1 MGYIY
6 RIINKIT
13 NQSYIGQ
20 TTQNLDERWRQHKQ
34 KKSNCRYLKSAFIKY
49 GVGNFDFRL
58 ICICFDSD
66 LNNLEIFY
74 INKFN
79 SIAPNGYNL
88 ISGGN
93 RGGKHNY
100 ETKIKI
106 SESLKKTLSINKR
119 ENKLRRLH
127 TEETKIKLSTI
138 HKGKKHKI
146 ETIEKLRLINTK
158 HKVIQ
163 LDIDGNI
170 INIFLNTVEAAKALG
185 TTKNN
190 ICMVCNGKRKSAK
203 GFLFRYDN

>member
-6 RIINKIT
+6 RILNKIT
-13 NQSYIGQ
+13 NQNYIGQ
-20 TTQNLDERWRQHKQ
+20 TIQDLEERWRQHKLE
-34 KKSNCRYLKSAFIKY
+34 KSNCRYLKASFNKY
-49 GVGNFDFRL
+49 GVENFDFKL
-58 ICICFDSD
+58 ICICFDND
-66 LNNLEIFY
+66 LDKYECYY

-88 ISGGN
+88 REGGN
-93 RGGKHNY
+93 SGKHN
-100 ETKIKI
+100 EDTKKKI
-106 SESLKKTLSINKR
+106 SETLKKTLSIT
-119 ENKLRRLH
+119 EIKLARRH
-127 TEETKIKLSTI
+127 TQETKIKLSNI

-163 LDIDGNI
+163 LDTKGNI
-170 INIFLNTVEAAKALG
+170 INIFLNTVDAAKSLG

-190 ICMVCNGKRKSAK
+190 ICMVCTGKRKSAK